1 VKRAPLTPVEQQV
14 YHYLLDFLS
23 EHTFQPSVRE
33 IAKRL
38 RIPSTKSVADLLASL
53 EKKGYVER
61 VAGRSR
67 GVKLVGFAGGAGTVP
82 VPVLSVGDGGSEL
95 GTEGHLTLDRRLVPA
110 DDAFLV
116 RAAHEAA
123 PTHGVRLGDYV
134 LVNPSS
140 RARDGEVVVLRV
152 GKMVLVRAMARRGAA
167 LLLAAPGAGA
177 DRTLGQGD
185 DYVVLGMLAGVFRI
199 ADVGGQTADGRGRT
213 ADGGIANPSPHS
225 TGSK

>member
-1 VKRAPLTPVEQQV
+1 MKRAPLTPVEQQV

-82 VPVLSVGDGGSEL
+82 VPILGVGDGGPEL
-95 GTEGHLTLDRRLVPA
+95 RTEGHLTLDRRLVPA

-116 RAAHEAA
+116 RAAHEPA
-123 PTHGVRLGDYV
+123 PMHGVRLGDYV

-140 RARDGEVVVLRV
+140 RAKDGEVVVLRV
-152 GKMVLVRAMARRGAA
+152 GKIVLVRAMMRRGAA
-167 LLLAAPGAGA
+167 LLLAAPGAGD
-177 DRTLGQGD
+177 DRALGQGD

-199 ADVGGQTADGRGRT
+199 PDGGSQTADGRRQA
-213 ADGGIANPSPHS
+213 ADGGSTAPSPHS
-225 TGSK
+225 AGSK